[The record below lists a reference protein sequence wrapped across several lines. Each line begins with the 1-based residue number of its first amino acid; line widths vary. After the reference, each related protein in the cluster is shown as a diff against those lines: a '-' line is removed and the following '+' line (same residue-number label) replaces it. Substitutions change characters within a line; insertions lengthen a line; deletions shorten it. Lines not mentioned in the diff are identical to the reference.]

1 MWKQTYPCFFSGNLE
16 RRKTAAKAKR
26 NISKR
31 ENCMTFYKEHYV
43 LAQVKCYYLYIYML
57 LRRLYRYYFLILCF
71 AANRAIYV
79 IVELI
84 VGKINELVFL

>member
-43 LAQVKCYYLYIYML
+43 LAQVKCYYLHIYICFYEDYIDIISSNYVLQLTEQYM
-57 LRRLYRYYFLILCF
+57 
-71 AANRAIYV
+71 
-79 IVELI
+79 
-84 VGKINELVFL
+84 

>member
-31 ENCMTFYKEHYV
+31 ENCMTFYKEQYV
-43 LAQVKCYYLYIYML
+43 LAQVK
-57 LRRLYRYYFLILCF
+57 
-71 AANRAIYV
+71 
-79 IVELI
+79 
-84 VGKINELVFL
+84 